1 MKMKKIVKSEVQEI
15 LSSYENTPVFLHVE
29 ITSGMYANHLDQSI
43 FNAGTFLR
51 NIQVEYI
58 QGTIRGGNRSKE
70 HRVGLKLN
78 NGGWIYVLGLTHYV
92 VNEDGEFIMHG
103 INAEGKLASAL
114 EISTKP
120 FTK

>member
-1 MKMKKIVKSEVQEI
+1 
-15 LSSYENTPVFLHVE
+15 
-29 ITSGMYANHLDQSI
+29 
-43 FNAGTFLR
+43 
-51 NIQVEYI
+51 EYI

-120 FTK
+120 FTKYEANKWIFQMRITCLLSFHTQMTKPLVSVARL